1 QNFNR
6 WRRFVMNE
14 PVLVAEDIWR
24 SFKIGPEKLE
34 VLKGVRIEVMRGELV
49 AIIGPSGSGKS
60 TLLHILGGLD
70 RPDKGRVIL
79 DSFDIFQYP
88 ESRLPELRNQKV
100 GFVFQFHHLLAEFT
114 VVENVAVPLLIAGF
128 ERREAIER
136 AEQVLTEV
144 GFTTRL
150 QHRPGELSGG
160 ERALVAVARALA
172 NEPAV
177 VFADEPTGNL
187 DNKSTTALMDLLG
200 KLTADRK
207 RTILVV
213 THNEAVACRAVR
225 RVRLFNGRLEDE
237 SM

>member
-1 QNFNR
+1 
-6 WRRFVMNE
+6 MNE
-14 PVLVAEDIWR
+14 PVLVADGLWR
-24 SFKIGPEKLE
+24 SFKIGPEKLD
-34 VLKGVRIEVMRGELV
+34 VLKGVQFEVRRGELV
-49 AIIGPSGSGKS
+49 AIVGPSGSGKS

-79 DSFDIFQYP
+79 DSIDILKYP

-114 VVENVAVPLLIAGF
+114 VLENVAVPLLIAGV
-128 ERREAIER
+128 ERQTALTKAR
-136 AEQVLTEV
+136 QVLEEV

-172 NEPAV
+172 NTPVV

-187 DNKSTTALMDLLG
+187 DTRSANALMDLLVELSQEKG
-200 KLTADRK
+200 

-213 THNEAVACRAVR
+213 THNEALAGRAQR
-225 RVRLFNGRLEDE
+225 KLRLCDGRLEDE
-237 SM
+237 TV